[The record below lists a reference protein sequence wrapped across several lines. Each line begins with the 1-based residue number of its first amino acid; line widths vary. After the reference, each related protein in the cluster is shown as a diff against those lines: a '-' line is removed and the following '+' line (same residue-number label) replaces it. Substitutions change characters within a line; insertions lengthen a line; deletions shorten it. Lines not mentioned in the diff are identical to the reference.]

1 MLKQNKGKLI
11 ASSLLTLL
19 PILAGLLVWDKFP
32 ERMTTHWGITGAPD
46 GWSSV
51 PFAVFAPPMLLLAVH
66 WFCLWFTARDP
77 GNQGRN
83 KKPFGIVLWIVP
95 VMSNLCS
102 GMMYALALGA
112 EFSISSI
119 MVGAMGVLFAVIG
132 NYLPKCKMNSTIGI
146 KVPWAYTSEENWNA
160 THRLGGKLW
169 TVGGI
174 VMILCAFLPGDMGII
189 VTLLGLIPLIVV
201 PTVYSWQFY
210 KKEKASGKALLPFYG
225 TTDPRLMKGSLIA
238 VLVILAGVCFLMF
251 SGNIQVQYGD
261 DAFTIE
267 ASYYDDLTV
276 SYDSI
281 DDIEYRE
288 ENLSGSR
295 TMGFASARLLMGYFE
310 NEELGTYT
318 RYTYTNPGACIL
330 LTVGEKTLV
339 LSGRDEAETQAIYQE
354 LLAWTAVN

>member
-1 MLKQNKGKLI
+1 MILQNKKRLI
-11 ASSLLTLL
+11 LTSLVILL
-19 PILAGLLVWDKFP
+19 PMAVGLLVWEKLP
-32 ERMTTHWGITGAPD
+32 QVEE
-46 GWSSV
+46 GWNPSL
-51 PFAVFAPPMLLLAVH
+51 FAVFGPSLTMLAAHWICILAA
-66 WFCLWFTARDP
+66 CLDRSNDDR
-77 GNQGRN
+77 NHKVQGM
-83 KKPFGIVLWIVP
+83 VLWICPMLSLFVNA
-95 VMSNLCS
+95 VFYSML
-102 GMMYALALGA
+102 LGA
-112 EFSISSI
+112 KFNMANL
-119 MVGAMGVLFAVIG
+119 MVVFLGLLFAVIG
-132 NYLPKCKMNSTIGI
+132 NYLPKCRMNSTIGI

>member
-160 THRLGGKLW
+160 THRFSGRVWVIGGLAM
-169 TVGGI
+169 V
-174 VMILCAFLPGDMGII
+174 LAAFLPGELGI
-189 VTLLGLIPLIVV
+189 LLMIIAMFVLAMIPIA
-201 PTVYSWQFY
+201 YSYKYY
-210 KKEKASGKALLPFYG
+210 KKQKANGETLTPLPKMGKAGGAASVLAL
-225 TTDPRLMKGSLIA
+225 
-238 VLVILAGVCFLMF
+238 VLVLVFVAVVLFVGEIDFVFREEYLLIDTNMYSDHIL
-251 SGNIQVQYGD
+251 
-261 DAFTIE
+261 
-267 ASYYDDLTV
+267 YYDV
-276 SYDSI
+276 I
-281 DDIEYRE
+281 EEVEYRE
-288 ENLSGSR
+288 GNVAGLRVGGYGS
-295 TMGFASARLLMGYFE
+295 FRLLMGYFQNDE
-310 NEELGTYT
+310 FGVYT
-318 RYTYTNPGACIL
+318 RYTYYRPEACVVV
-330 LTVGEKTLV
+330 TTSGKTLV
-339 LSGRDEAETQAIYQE
+339 LSGETADATQKIYNM
-354 LLAWTAVN
+354 LLEKTS